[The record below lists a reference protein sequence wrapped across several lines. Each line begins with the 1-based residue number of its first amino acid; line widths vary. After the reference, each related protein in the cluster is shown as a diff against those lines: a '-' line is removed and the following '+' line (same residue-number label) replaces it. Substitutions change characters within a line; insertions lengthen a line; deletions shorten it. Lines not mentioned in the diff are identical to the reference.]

1 MDKYMAKSKVE
12 KDAVELVAMSVND
25 AAVEQKKIYDLEK
38 KKEKEEKKQIQED
51 NYKISASE
59 TFTTKELERRK
70 RDLKALIDKK

>member
-1 MDKYMAKSKVE
+1 MAKSKVE

>member
-51 NYKISASE
+51 NYKISTSE

-70 RDLKALIDKK
+70 KDLKALIDKK

>member
-12 KDAVELVAMSVND
+12 KDAVELVAMSVDD

>member
-12 KDAVELVAMSVND
+12 KDAVELVAMSVDD

-59 TFTTKELERRK
+59 TYTTKELERRK